1 MTAVGKIVVVGA
13 TGLIGTKVVD
23 ILTANGQ
30 QVLPASRGT
39 GVDLLTGDGLTGALQ
54 GARVVVDV
62 TDSPSYDDAALM
74 SFFSTATDNLL
85 AAEQAADVTHHLA
98 LSVVGAERM
107 PDSGYMRAKVAQ
119 EKTIVAS
126 GVAYTILRAT
136 QFFEFAGGIADSC
149 ADGDTIRVPP
159 ALIQPI
165 AGTEVAAKLAI
176 IATQAAIN
184 AAVELGG
191 PEYLPFEE
199 FIRTSCGHYADNR
212 AVVTDPHTRYFGTA
226 LQERTLVTDVAG
238 GRIRFTNWLA
248 GRQPTRK
255 PGSSHPA

>member
-1 MTAVGKIVVVGA
+1 MEAVGKIVVVGA
-13 TGLIGTKVVD
+13 SGLIGTKVVD

-30 QVLPASRGT
+30 HVLPASRST
-39 GVDLLTGDGLTGALQ
+39 GVDLLTGDGLSEALH

-62 TDSPSYDDAALM
+62 TDSPSYEDAALM
-74 SFFSTATDNLL
+74 TFFSTATANLL

-98 LSVVGAERM
+98 LSVVGADRM

-119 EKTIVAS
+119 EKGIVAS

-149 ADGDTIRVPP
+149 ADGGTIRVPP

-165 AGTEVAAKLAI
+165 AGTEVAAKLAV
-176 IATQAAIN
+176 IATQAATN
-184 AAVELGG
+184 AVVELGG

-199 FIRTSCGHYADNR
+199 FIRTACTHYADHR
-212 AVVTDPHTRYFGTA
+212 PVVTDPNARYFGTE

-238 GRIRFTNWLA
+238 GRIRFTDWLA
-248 GRQPTRK
+248 GR
-255 PGSSHPA
+255 